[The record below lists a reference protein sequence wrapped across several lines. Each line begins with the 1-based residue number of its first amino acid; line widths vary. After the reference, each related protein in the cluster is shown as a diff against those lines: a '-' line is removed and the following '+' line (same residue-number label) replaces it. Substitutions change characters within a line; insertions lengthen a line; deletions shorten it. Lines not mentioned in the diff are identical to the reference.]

1 MDGLG
6 GRVLPASRRVCRYA
20 WSKHPCA
27 AAFSGSSTGGRSRSG
42 HTGNLVDDTTQT
54 PKPAARACEERAPA
68 SAIRRHSVLLASR
81 IATAAIL
88 VAFGI
93 GFVLFVDAVKTE
105 EQPPGKK
112 AAGMIALTGGAER
125 IPDAV
130 DLFARGHAER
140 LLITGVNQGITRAE
154 LSKLVPKF
162 RDLVD
167 CCVDLGYDALNTTGN
182 AQEARRWVEQRGI
195 GNPLIVVTSNYH
207 MPRAMIEMAHALP
220 GHQLIPY
227 SVVTLRMREDRWWR
241 SALVTRVMATE
252 YVKYL
257 VALARLQLTD
267 AAGKPS
273 LQAEP
278 ARPRQRWS

>member
-1 MDGLG
+1 MPGNQ
-6 GRVLPASRRVCRYA
+6 SRGA
-20 WSKHPCA
+20 HA
-27 AAFSGSSTGGRSRSG
+27 DTGF
-42 HTGNLVDDTTQT
+42 LVDDTIL
-54 PKPAARACEERAPA
+54 KPSSDTRDRQERARP
-68 SAIRRHSVLLASR
+68 SLMRRHPVLLLSR
-81 IATAAIL
+81 VLAGAL
-88 VAFGI
+88 VVAFAL
-93 GFVLFVDAVKTE
+93 GFVVFVDAVKTE
-105 EQPPGKK
+105 EQPPEKK

-130 DLFARGHAER
+130 DLFARGHADR

-162 RDLVD
+162 RELVD

-227 SVVTLRMREDRWWR
+227 SVVTLRMREGRWWR

-257 VALARLQLTD
+257 VALARLQITD
-267 AAGKPS
+267 AASGPRLHAKPS
-273 LQAEP
+273 P
-278 ARPRQRWS
+278 AGHRWS